1 MREFTTSTRVAAD
14 TGRRLPAVEFI
25 LDGVPM
31 VCRAPKDSQVA
42 YLVAAASS
50 NRSEQDQVAA
60 VLDFFEQTL
69 DPASLVVFRRRLLR
83 TDDDFDFPDAM
94 RIFEYVCEQWSGR
107 PTGSGGG

>member
-1 MREFTTSTRVAAD
+1 MREFTTSTKTAAD
-14 TGRRLPAVEFI
+14 NGTRLPAVPFV
-25 LDGVPM
+25 LDGITM
-31 VCRAPKDSQVA
+31 QCRAPKNAQLA

-69 DPASLVVFRRRLLR
+69 EPASLAVFRRRLLKI
-83 TDDDFDFPDAM
+83 DDDFDFDDAM
-94 RIFEYVCEQWSGR
+94 AIFEYVCEQWSGG